1 MTPTVRECFQLMD
14 EYAMLDNI
22 RAHSVLVGRVA
33 ERLACDLA
41 GSGAAVRVEVA
52 VAGALL
58 HDIAKTQC
66 LHSGNDHAAEGAA
79 ICRQHGF
86 DELVAIVGE
95 HVVLAGGVE
104 AAEACSEKEIVY
116 YADKR
121 VKHDLIVDLDE
132 RLQYILEHYGKND
145 PELRDAI
152 RKNFAHCHQVEAKL
166 FARLDYQPND
176 LSLLVDTVITGFH
189 PALHWQ
195 GVCV

>member
-1 MTPTVRECFQLMD
+1 MTPTVRECFRLMD

-22 RAHSVLVGRVA
+22 RAHSILVGRVA

-41 GSGAAVRVEVA
+41 DSGISVSVELV

-66 LHSGNDHAAEGAA
+66 LQNDNDHAREGAA
-79 ICRQHGF
+79 ICKHHGF

-95 HVVLAGGVE
+95 HVVLADGVATE
-104 AAEACSEKEIVY
+104 EYRAKEIVY

-132 RLQYILEHYGKND
+132 RLQYILEHYGNND
-145 PELRDAI
+145 PDLCAAI
-152 RKNFAHCHQVEAKL
+152 RRNFINCHKVEAKI
-166 FARLDYQPND
+166 FNRLHYTPAD
-176 LSLLVDTVITGFH
+176 LTLLIEPMASDFH
-189 PALHWQ
+189 PSLQWQ